1 MLSEQDQKNYYKP
14 EKLKVDA
21 YLQLICIAI
30 NECNGNRGTLRKQLW
45 AYLMREFPEAVDYR
59 DFLLCIH
66 ELLQGG
72 RLKNKDGYYFV
83 EQNVFHEIVT
93 TNTVNATLS
102 SKNSLKSDKDQS
114 NVNVTLTRS
123 GRVSV
128 SKIANTPS
136 SKFQKALPKMSLAA
150 RSVSIIPPKMG
161 GEKVQKKI
169 DSYFA
174 KSKIRSVVKSVSH
187 KSEQNYPDL
196 PDPMGDLS
204 IRMNIKLDDDEA
216 SGKQAGAN

>member
-136 SKFQKALPKMSLAA
+136 SKFQKALPKMS
-150 RSVSIIPPKMG
+150 
-161 GEKVQKKI
+161 
-169 DSYFA
+169 
-174 KSKIRSVVKSVSH
+174 
-187 KSEQNYPDL
+187 
-196 PDPMGDLS
+196 
-204 IRMNIKLDDDEA
+204 
-216 SGKQAGAN
+216 

>member
-1 MLSEQDQKNYYKP
+1 M
-14 EKLKVDA
+14 
-21 YLQLICIAI
+21 
-30 NECNGNRGTLRKQLW
+30 
-45 AYLMREFPEAVDYR
+45 
-59 DFLLCIH
+59 
-66 ELLQGG
+66 
-72 RLKNKDGYYFV
+72 
-83 EQNVFHEIVT
+83 FHEIVT

-114 NVNVTLTRS
+114 IVNVTLTRS

-216 SGKQAGAN
+216 SGKQAAAN